1 MSVIVLA
8 AKAAVAV
15 LLLMAGGAKL
25 ADLAGFASTVRLFLP
40 APPKARTTQ
49 PQAGATQSKA
59 RTTQPKARTIQS
71 RAGLPASA
79 RYAAVTIAAAEL
91 LAGALSLCWPSL
103 AWVNAAVLALS
114 CGVAIAAGLGFAR
127 HRGQPCHCFGALTSR
142 GFGPASLSR
151 ALVIVVAAA
160 VACVSVRPAPQLHL
174 ALGFHLL
181 LFTGAV
187 LIAAVAVAAAKAL
200 LAEPGSA
207 GTAA

>member
-49 PQAGATQSKA
+49 PQAGA
-59 RTTQPKARTIQS
+59 TQPKARTIQS